1 MSASNLS
8 PMPTDWTRALAIVA
22 HPDDLE
28 YGCASAVAAWTDAG
42 REVVYVL
49 ATRGEAGIDTME
61 PAKAGALR
69 EQEQR
74 ASAAVVGVTQV
85 EFLDHQ
91 DGVVEYG
98 VALRRDLAAA
108 IRRHRPELL
117 ITMSHADTWGAKNWN
132 QPDHRAVGRAAI
144 SPAPSMSSAVATS
157 SLSIVALSV
166 LSTSGVTGSRSS
178 RTKSR
183 SLSSCVSPKARWRRS
198 SVKTPP

>member
-1 MSASNLS
+1 MPAVPNVPVPNVPVPNVRRVECPPCRMFPLPTRSRTRTSAFGRTRSDGRTAGSEMVMVGGDRDSGGDGMSASNLS

-42 REVVYVL
+42 REVVYLL

-91 DGVVEYG
+91 DGV
-98 VALRRDLAAA
+98 
-108 IRRHRPELL
+108 
-117 ITMSHADTWGAKNWN
+117 
-132 QPDHRAVGRAAI
+132 
-144 SPAPSMSSAVATS
+144 
-157 SLSIVALSV
+157 
-166 LSTSGVTGSRSS
+166 
-178 RTKSR
+178 
-183 SLSSCVSPKARWRRS
+183 
-198 SVKTPP
+198 